1 MSLCFH
7 KTGVSLL
14 DLSCIFYPQK
24 QNYFETENG
33 DNFAE
38 TDPVSNLDR
47 AHSYTL
53 TKILL
58 NLDLIKALPKNMSF
72 FAPFCQF

>member
-24 QNYFETENG
+24 QNYFVTENG

-58 NLDLIKALPKNMSF
+58 NPD
-72 FAPFCQF
+72 Q